1 MTSNSAEYGGGIYAG
16 GDDFGDDPEVIVTN
30 CTMNS
35 HSAQHGGA
43 VYAERYSAV
52 IATECTMTSNFAV
65 QYGGAVFS
73 SGDAT
78 LTATDCSMTSNS
90 AFLGGAVAVG
100 SDSSQGEGLTT
111 LAHCVLTSNSAS
123 SGGAA
128 LIVRKSGFADL
139 VNSVFQSN
147 WVLAWTQ
154 HADGIGIVN
163 LHGQVQCDANVGC
176 LPVCTLCPGEEVPAR
191 PPTLPPTLPPREKL
205 TPMPTTTT
213 RTQTERKT
221 DEFGGSDFFVGVA
234 ISTLC
239 LSVVIAVVR
248 RARRKA
254 SRSRGEGIEVF
265 EVTSL
270 LTDLEFDKIPTD
282 DAAASESK
290 SVELTVRSDVMR
302 SYEVSPAPAFV
313 VARSSMRIKTWSP
326 GMAIAAPMRVI
337 PVGWHIS
344 ELPFVNAADANRLH
358 RMLVS
363 SSCDLAANDEHRT
376 FVLNLYVQGRGV
388 LLEMVATHILGAE
401 SEPVIVL
408 SGRELDSNL
417 AGLMARES
425 AVAPSVTEEE
435 EASGE
440 LSAAPSV
447 TEEEEASG
455 ELSASL
461 ARDDDDSQ
469 LSAANPIESGSST
482 SDAASYSHTASTGT
496 WHTAVHSW
504 DSDTSSARAL
514 SQIVRPLRTANTMQ
528 ARPALDALLESIRTS
543 RKWRR
548 RTARQSAAIRSALTK
563 LRAIGRL
570 LRIARECASLRVLF
584 VEGPAV
590 VPDLATPARVHAMI
604 AAYIGRAPCY

>member
-1 MTSNSAEYGGGIYAG
+1 
-16 GDDFGDDPEVIVTN
+16 
-30 CTMNS
+30 
-35 HSAQHGGA
+35 
-43 VYAERYSAV
+43 
-52 IATECTMTSNFAV
+52 
-65 QYGGAVFS
+65 
-73 SGDAT
+73 
-78 LTATDCSMTSNS
+78 
-90 AFLGGAVAVG
+90 
-100 SDSSQGEGLTT
+100 
-111 LAHCVLTSNSAS
+111 
-123 SGGAA
+123 
-128 LIVRKSGFADL
+128 
-139 VNSVFQSN
+139 
-147 WVLAWTQ
+147 
-154 HADGIGIVN
+154 
-163 LHGQVQCDANVGC
+163 
-176 LPVCTLCPGEEVPAR
+176 
-191 PPTLPPTLPPREKL
+191 
-205 TPMPTTTT
+205 MPTTTN

-239 LSVVIAVVR
+239 LSVIIAVVR
-248 RARRKA
+248 RARGKA
-254 SRSRGEGIEVF
+254 SRSRDEGVEVF
-265 EVTSL
+265 EVKSL
-270 LTDLEFDKIPTD
+270 LTDLEVDQIPTD
-282 DAAASESK
+282 DAAASSESK

-302 SYEVSPAPAFV
+302 TYEVSLAPAFV

-326 GMAIAAPMRVI
+326 GMAIAAPMCVI

-376 FVLNLYVQGRGV
+376 FVLNLHVQGRGV
-388 LLEMVATHILGAE
+388 LLEMVATHILGTE

-425 AVAPSVTEEE
+425 A
-435 EASGE
+435 
-440 LSAAPSV
+440 AAPSV

-496 WHTAVHSW
+496 WYTAVHSW

-528 ARPALDALLESIRTS
+528 ARPALDALLKSIRTS

-548 RTARQSAAIRSALTK
+548 RTVRQSAAIRSALTK

-590 VPDLATPARVHAMI
+590 VPYLATPARVHVII
-604 AAYIGRAPCY
+604 AAYMGRAPCY